1 MQGIEPKFHNSLTE
15 RMEYYRYLLQK
26 TTDESDIESCDVIA
40 KGSELCELYEDYL
53 NNKKKLQESI
63 KNYKEFHD
71 DLRKTL
77 TIKLRDVKKKARN
90 QTK

>member
-26 TTDESDIESCDVIA
+26 STDESGIESCDVIA

-53 NNKKKLQESI
+53 NNKR
-63 KNYKEFHD
+63 NF
-71 DLRKTL
+71 RKASKIIRNFMMTS
-77 TIKLRDVKKKARN
+77 VKC
-90 QTK
+90 

>member
-26 TTDESDIESCDVIA
+26 TTDESGIESCEVIA

-63 KNYKEFHD
+63 KSYKDFHD